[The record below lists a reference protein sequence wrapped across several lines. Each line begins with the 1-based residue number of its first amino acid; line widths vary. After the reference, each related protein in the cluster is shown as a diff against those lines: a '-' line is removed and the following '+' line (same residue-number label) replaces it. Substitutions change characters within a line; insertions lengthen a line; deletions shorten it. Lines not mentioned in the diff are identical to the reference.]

1 MPAKNSIELSRF
13 IATVLDEIAS
23 GTELAQK
30 NVAKTGAIINPIGL
44 AFSHAAIGDR
54 RYTTTGLFVQDIQF
68 KVSVV
73 CETAG
78 GVETGIKASIL
89 AMTGNARVDAKI
101 SEKVIQQIDFS
112 IPILL
117 PSSKIG
123 ETGQ

>member
-1 MPAKNSIELSRF
+1 MSIKNSIELSTF
-13 IATVLDEIAS
+13 IATVLAEIVF

-30 NVAKTGAIINPIGL
+30 NVAKTGATVNPVGL
-44 AFSHAAIGDR
+44 SFSHAAIGDK
-54 RYTTTGLFVQDIQF
+54 RYTTNGLFAQDIQF

-73 CETAG
+73 CETGGGLQAG
-78 GVETGIKASIL
+78 VKASIL

-117 PSSKIG
+117 PCAKPG
-123 ETGQ
+123 GAD